1 MLRGTLFCNEHIK
14 KMIES
19 IKYYYN
25 LHKSSKILHTVIT
38 FITVIVF
45 LPLLRELSPRVAID
59 HTIIYVAYLP
69 ISLFIALVGIYGASV
84 LPALTLA
91 TWLSLQHELTLNVS
105 QTWAVTLSL
114 MIPLAIAQFILH
126 KKLGR
131 YARIDI
137 TRSTGIFVRLWCF
150 GFIYPILVQMAMY
163 IVGALTLIPDDFQYY
178 FSASEIRLLILNLQ
192 SLMMPAVV
200 FSSGLYYL
208 LRFMTSWHYARKFY
222 TKNILEASNR
232 NTLIGWLIVTS
243 ALIFIYTN
251 VSQYPVISSY
261 AIPLVFLSFVYGVIN
276 FSAAFISLAW
286 TFAIFILITGNPQF
300 IKTVEK
306 EQLLTSFSA
315 FFIVFTIANAYL
327 ATMKRNLKQA
337 NVKITAAALREP
349 LTMLPNMLRLNKDL
363 QQLTHPAMLCYVK
376 IFSADKLDKYL
387 GFTFRVN
394 AKVAVY
400 YLLKKFLAKNCGV
413 YSVPYGDLLIVLP
426 ENGGRSVVQ
435 ELLKKLNQAKAYA
448 RVSDVDVA
456 FGLSWM
462 TFNAHVDLSKSISEL
477 DYLATTKGQDKI
489 CALDKN
495 QHFIEQHMTLD
506 IALLQKLKHALLHN
520 DIVLYAQKIEHRN
533 SDAQY
538 YEILCRM
545 KLDGEIITP
554 DKFIPTITE
563 FGLCGLLDFKVLEVF
578 IDFYHDNLII
588 CQNIRFSLNIT
599 PETLADENT
608 AERIIAMFESKNKKP
623 DNIVF
628 EVTEEQLFLNERN
641 VLNNIKRLRS
651 YGFNIAIDDFGTG
664 YANYERLKNLDADIV
679 KIDGMF
685 IKEIN
690 DNRVDQLIVR
700 SIIDIA
706 RAKGMSIVAEYVETQ
721 AHQALLSQLGVD
733 YLQGYYIAKP
743 LPLDSIIKEKSDSSD
758 AYTG

>member
-1 MLRGTLFCNEHIK
+1 MKI
-14 KMIES
+14 IES
-19 IKYYYN
+19 IKSHYN
-25 LHKSSKILHTVIT
+25 LYKSSKVLHTVIT
-38 FITVIVF
+38 FITVLLF
-45 LPLLRELSPRVAID
+45 LPVLREFSPRVAID
-59 HTIIYVAYLP
+59 HTVIYVAYLP

-91 TWLSLQHELTLNVS
+91 TYWSLHRELLLNAT

-114 MIPLAIAQFILH
+114 MIPLAVAQCILH
-126 KKLGR
+126 KRLGR

-137 TRSTGIFVRLWCF
+137 TSSTGIFSRLWCY
-150 GFIYPILVQMAMY
+150 GFIYPILAQAAMY

-208 LRFMTSWHYARKFY
+208 LRLLTSWNYTRKFC
-222 TKNILEASNR
+222 TKNVLDASNR
-232 NTLIGWLIVTS
+232 NALIVWMLVISVLICTYTS
-243 ALIFIYTN
+243 

-261 AIPLVFLSFVYGVIN
+261 AIPLVFLAFVYGVIN
-276 FSAAFISLAW
+276 FSAAIISLTW
-286 TFAIFILITGNPQF
+286 PLAIFILITGNPQF

-306 EQLLTSFSA
+306 GQLLTSFSA

-337 NVKITAAALREP
+337 NVKITSAALREP
-349 LTMLPNMLRLNKDL
+349 LTMLPNMMLLNKDL

-376 IFSADKLDKYL
+376 IFSADNLDKHL

-400 YLLKKFLAKNCGV
+400 YLLKKLLPRNCSV
-413 YSVPYGDLLIVLP
+413 YSVPYGDLLVVLP
-426 ENGGRSVVQ
+426 EKEGRSVMQ
-435 ELLKKLNQAKAYA
+435 GLLKKLNQAKSST

-462 TFNAHVDLSKSISEL
+462 TFNAQVDLSKSISEL
-477 DYLATTKGQDKI
+477 DYLATTKGQDHI
-489 CALDKN
+489 SALDKN
-495 QHFIEQHMTLD
+495 LHFIEQHMTLD

-520 DIVLYAQKIEHRN
+520 DLVLYAQKIEHTLC
-533 SDAQY
+533 DTQY

-545 KLDGEIITP
+545 KLDGKIVTP

-563 FGLCGLLDFKVLEVF
+563 FGLCGLLDFKVLEAF
-578 IDFYHDNLII
+578 IDFYHQNVLT
-588 CQNIRFSLNIT
+588 CQHIRFSLNIT

-608 AERIIAMFESKNKKP
+608 AERIIFMFEKKNKKP

-641 VLNNIKRLRS
+641 VINNINSLRH
-651 YGFNIAIDDFGTG
+651 YGFEIAIDDFGTG

-685 IKEIN
+685 IREIIS
-690 DNRVDQLIVR
+690 NRVDQLIVK

-706 RAKGMSIVAEYVETQ
+706 RARGMSVVAEYVETQ
-721 AHQALLSQLGVD
+721 EHKVLLSQLGVD
-733 YLQGYYIAKP
+733 YLQGYHIAKP
-743 LPLDSIIKEKSDSSD
+743 LPLACIMKEKAASSED
-758 AYTG
+758 YPE

>member
-1 MLRGTLFCNEHIK
+1 MTI
-14 KMIES
+14 IES
-19 IKYYYN
+19 LKSYYN

-38 FITVIVF
+38 FITVLVF
-45 LPLLRELSPRVAID
+45 LPGLRELSPRVAID
-59 HTIIYVAYLP
+59 HTTIYVAYLP

-91 TWLSLQHELTLNVS
+91 TYLSFQQQLNLDVT

-126 KKLGR
+126 KRLGR

-137 TRSTGIFVRLWCF
+137 TKSTGIFVRLWCF
-150 GFIYPILVQMAMY
+150 GFIYPILAQAAMY
-163 IVGALTLIPDDFQYY
+163 IVGALTFIPDDFQYY
-178 FSASEIRLLILNLQ
+178 FSASEVRLLILNLQ
-192 SLMMPAVV
+192 SLMLPAVV

-208 LRFMTSWHYARKFY
+208 LRFLTSWNYARKFVI
-222 TKNILEASNR
+222 KNILEASNR
-232 NTLIGWLIVTS
+232 H
-243 ALIFIYTN
+243 ALILWMMVIAALILIYTN

-261 AIPLVFLSFVYGVIN
+261 AIPLVFLAFVYGVIN
-276 FSAAFISLAW
+276 FSAALISLTW
-286 TFAIFILITGNPQF
+286 PFAIFILITGNPQF
-300 IKTVEK
+300 IKVVEK
-306 EQLLTSFSA
+306 GQLLTSFSA

-337 NVKITAAALREP
+337 NVKITNAAFREP
-349 LTMLPNMLRLNKDL
+349 LTMLPNLLLMNKDL

-376 IFSADKLDKYL
+376 IFSADNLDKHL

-394 AKVAVY
+394 AKVGVY
-400 YLLKKFLAKNCGV
+400 YLLKKFLPKQCSV
-413 YSVPYGDLLIVLP
+413 YSVPYGDLLFVLP
-426 ENGGRSVVQ
+426 EKGGRSVLQ
-435 ELLKKLNQAKAYA
+435 ALLKKLNQAKACA
-448 RVSDVDVA
+448 RVSDVEVA
-456 FGLSWM
+456 FGLSWV
-462 TFNAHVDLSKSISEL
+462 TYHASVDLSKSISEL
-477 DYLATTKGQDKI
+477 DYLATTKGADKMS
-489 CALDKN
+489 ALDKN
-495 QHFIEQHMTLD
+495 QDFIEQHMTLD
-506 IALLQKLKHALLHN
+506 IALLQKLKHALLRN
-520 DIVLYAQKIEHRN
+520 DLVLYAQKIEHHS
-533 SDAQY
+533 SDKQY

-545 KLDGEIITP
+545 KLDGKIVTP

-563 FGLCGLLDFKVLEVF
+563 FGLCGLLDFKVLETF
-578 IDFYHDNLII
+578 IDFYHENLST
-588 CQNIRFSLNIT
+588 CQDIRFSLNIT
-599 PETLADENT
+599 PETLADEHT
-608 AERIIAMFESKNKKP
+608 AERIIFMFEKKNKKP

-641 VLNNIKRLRS
+641 VLNNIKSLRD
-651 YGFNIAIDDFGTG
+651 YGFEIAIDDFGTG

-685 IKEIN
+685 IKDIIS
-690 DNRVDQLIVR
+690 NRVDQLIVK

-743 LPLDSIIKEKSDSSD
+743 QPLECVMKEKSASIHG
-758 AYTG
+758 YTG